1 MTMTRAASS
10 TPQFTYHQ
18 WPDGTAPVLQFKAR
32 PPSTTPLARQLSPH
46 YDMPSPGLPTSTV
59 ASLKHHAGMAP
70 RPFVWDSVN
79 QDYFCYDPETT
90 CYVYAKLGRVH
101 YDSVM
106 KEHYRPDAPQPLVY
120 ATTFPEYRVYQ
131 SGEIFFWDPRRQEWY
146 QYDMHHRRV
155 LWRDQRWW
163 PFPRKFEPPCLSCP
177 PQCERTLM
185 PPNTAGRSKSPVCH
199 TLPADAHND
208 CAKSE
213 EPRIVE
219 VSPCDASAV
228 ETDLCGRSLPD
239 VLEKH
244 EVKAERRRPKKEVV
258 EKEVWVVSDD
268 DDVVYEVPLRDR
280 GHKKH
285 RARRGGMYDLQDL
298 VDKSM

>member
-1 MTMTRAASS
+1 
-10 TPQFTYHQ
+10 
-18 WPDGTAPVLQFKAR
+18 
-32 PPSTTPLARQLSPH
+32 
-46 YDMPSPGLPTSTV
+46 
-59 ASLKHHAGMAP
+59 
-70 RPFVWDSVN
+70 
-79 QDYFCYDPETT
+79 
-90 CYVYAKLGRVH
+90 
-101 YDSVM
+101 
-106 KEHYRPDAPQPLVY
+106 
-120 ATTFPEYRVYQ
+120 
-131 SGEIFFWDPRRQEWY
+131 
-146 QYDMHHRRV
+146 
-155 LWRDQRWW
+155 
-163 PFPRKFEPPCLSCP
+163 
-177 PQCERTLM
+177 M

-213 EPRIVE
+213 EPRIVG
-219 VSPCDASAV
+219 VSPCDASTV